1 MKKTRA
7 GQNTPKKPK
16 NSGKIEK
23 IYYVVIGLLIVI
35 LGGLVIFIFSNRDD
49 ALTEGD
55 QDATPDSEL
64 ITDNGEEDDTEEEP
78 EEDTETPAEDEETEE
93 ETEEPVEEPEEDT
106 ESEETDE
113 DAETDADTDSETD
126 TEEEA
131 ETEDEPEE
139 EVDETDEAAEEDTTD
154 EDEAD
159 DADINAEAPLDESYN
174 INFGEGS
181 SDRNAIASNAS
192 AVSGISQGSMITWW
206 VGNNGPGRA
215 FTIVSDSGRNTVYRV
230 ELQYGEGSWHVTS
243 AQELDGVPAEYR

>member
-1 MKKTRA
+1 MNKTRA
-7 GQNTPKKPK
+7 GKNNPKKPK
-16 NSGKIEK
+16 NPGKIEK
-23 IYYVVIGLLIVI
+23 IYYVVIALLIVI

-49 ALTEGD
+49 AVTEGD
-55 QDATPDSEL
+55 QDTTPDSEL
-64 ITDNGEEDDTEEEP
+64 ITDSGEEDETEEEP
-78 EEDTETPAEDEETEE
+78 ADETPAEDEEADE
-93 ETEEPVEEPEEDT
+93 ETEESADETEDPDT
-106 ESEETDE
+106 HTDE
-113 DAETDADTDSETD
+113 DSETDADTAD
-126 TEEEA
+126 TEEDTEV
-131 ETEDEPEE
+131 EDEPEE

-181 SDRNAIASNAS
+181 SDRNAIAQNAS
-192 AVSGISQGSMITWW
+192 AVSGISQSSMITWW